1 MNNNNIINNKPINTG
16 VEQRRSRRHE
26 REPEDSWDE
35 NASHGSHWALCI
47 QGGKSLLSS

>member
-1 MNNNNIINNKPINTG
+1 MNNNNIINNKQINPG
-16 VEQRRSRRHE
+16 VEQRRSGRPE

-47 QGGKSLLSS
+47 QGGKSSS